1 MRGCKS
7 LCTVFLAV
15 PAGIAMAQPASSP
28 PSRMEVSQ
36 AHAASAQSLLKR
48 CEEIRVKRLEGV
60 KRYVVDQSIMN
71 NRALVMFERVEV
83 RGADG
88 RTYPAF
94 RQSRGNAGL
103 SGRAD
108 RPPQEGGRMSSD
120 DLRLFGRGAQEV
132 GRGVAKEME
141 AAGFPPALMGGGSP
155 WASTDPRVMMGGAST
170 FLNAAADAQEQNEAE
185 EKAAAGVAL
194 RSVNDMAEVAR
205 RARIVG
211 TEKVLN
217 RDAYHLQAKGLK
229 RVLPAEDGREVT
241 VNDVSLWID
250 KEHCV
255 PLKTRIEGVARAEG
269 KEQPMVIERLDRDY
283 RAVPGSGMYEPFRQV
298 TSMTMKGMVTAE
310 EQGKLQEAKR
320 QLEQMEAQLGQLPPA
335 QRETVMARFK
345 PQIEMVKR
353 MADGEGGGVS
363 VLTKINAIHVNPD
376 PATIEKLGSAGSVGP
391 GSDSPKAGKR

>member
-7 LCTVFLAV
+7 VCTVFLAV
-15 PAGIAMAQPASSP
+15 PAVIALAQPAGSP

-60 KRYVVDQSIMN
+60 KSYVVDQSIMN
-71 NRALVMFERVEV
+71 NRVLVMFERVEV

-108 RPPQEGGRMSSD
+108 LPPQEGGRMSSD
-120 DLRLFGRGAQEV
+120 DLRKFGGGAQEV
-132 GRGVAKEME
+132 GRGIANEME
-141 AAGFPPALMGGGSP
+141 AAGFPPTLMGGGSP
-155 WASTDPRVMMGGAST
+155 WASADPRVMMGGAST

-185 EKAAAGVAL
+185 DKAAAGEAL
-194 RSVNDMAEVAR
+194 RSVNEMAEVAR
-205 RARIVG
+205 HARIVG
-211 TEKVLN
+211 AEKVFN
-217 RDAYHLQAKGLK
+217 RDTYHLQAKDLK

-241 VNDVSLWID
+241 INDVSLWID

-255 PLKTRIEGVARAEG
+255 PLRTTIEGVVRSEG
-269 KEQPMVIERLDRDY
+269 KDQPIVIRRLDRDY
-283 RAVPGSGMYEPFRQV
+283 RAVPGSNMYEPFRQV
-298 TSMTMKGMVTAE
+298 TSMTMKGMMTAE

-335 QRETVMARFK
+335 QREMVMARFK

-363 VLTKINAIHVNPD
+363 VLTRINAIHVNPD
-376 PATIEKLGSAGSVGP
+376 PATMDRLQEATPVGP
-391 GSDSPKAGKR
+391 GAGAPKAGKR